1 MVFSNTPHVQLKR
14 VLREKRTLFTRA
26 PWTIEVVE
34 ETFWILPEAYRPS
47 LAITLNRKPDDVL
60 YSVSVSFHS
69 FLGVTIEDIF

>member
-1 MVFSNTPHVQLKR
+1 MVFSNTPDVQLKR

-47 LAITLNRKPDDVL
+47 LAITLSREPDDVL
-60 YSVSVSFHS
+60 YTVSVSFLS
-69 FLGVTIEDIF
+69 FLGDANVFCF